1 MDEKNPINGC
11 KVNPLLMEI
20 VARNISGKSKG
31 LWYVEGYDTDEELA
45 LAFCEE
51 FGCASADKIRLEC
64 MAEE

>member
-31 LWYVEGYDTDEELA
+31 LA
-45 LAFCEE
+45 LN
-51 FGCASADKIRLEC
+51 
-64 MAEE
+64 